1 MCTRCVVFNKERRKR
16 MSEYMS
22 LVAYLATKY
31 VAKVKN
37 KKILFSYILFNLVM
51 YYYEMDMYMSIVN
64 HFIIIVRFHYTGFI
78 KNYYEMINYLAIKV
92 VTSYSF
98 YLVLVY
104 LIPIIFITDKKVLS
118 IINHTVVVTRIHV
131 LFLNT

>member
-1 MCTRCVVFNKERRKR
+1 